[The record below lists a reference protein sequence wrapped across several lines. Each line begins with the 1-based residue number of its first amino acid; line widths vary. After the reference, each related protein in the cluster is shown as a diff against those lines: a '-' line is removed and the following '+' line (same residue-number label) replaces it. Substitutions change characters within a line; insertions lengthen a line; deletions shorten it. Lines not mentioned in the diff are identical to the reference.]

1 MAKKTIACRILDKAG
16 ITYSLHEYVWSED
29 AIDARS
35 VAKKLDIAPHFIF
48 KTLVLRGNHTGV
60 LVALVPGDEQI
71 DLKKLARISGNKHVE
86 LVATKDLPV
95 LTGYIRGGVS
105 PLGMKKV
112 YPCYLDDSAMAL
124 DFISISAGQRG
135 LQIFV
140 DPHAL
145 IRLLSAQVTS
155 LTLHEDS

>member
-16 ITYSLHEYVWSED
+16 ITYSVHEYEWSED
-29 AIDARS
+29 AIDALS

-48 KTLVLRGNHTGV
+48 KTLVLRGNQTGV
-60 LVALVPGDEQI
+60 LVALVPGDAQI

-86 LVATKDLPV
+86 LVATKDLQG

-105 PLGMKKV
+105 PLGMKKA
-112 YPCYLDDSAMAL
+112 YPCYIDESAMAL

-135 LQIFV
+135 LQIFL
-140 DPHAL
+140 DPRVL
-145 IRLLSAQVTS
+145 LRILSAQVTS
-155 LTLHEDS
+155 LI